1 MNAALQIL
9 LRIPGFVQRL
19 EIDPPSMNNS
29 SELIR
34 SCVLNIV
41 NIEKRW
47 MNIRRAM
54 SKSTTD
60 LTPLLL
66 KLETQVTEHLSLLRF
81 SGSRQQDSHEWIKNF
96 LEALPTRFCFH
107 TELVYTL
114 SCKCSRSP
122 CSTQNIDSNMNINTG
137 SSCKYSRD
145 RIEYFRDLSIEIPQT
160 FNYSSFSLRTAL
172 SQHFED
178 EKVELLCK
186 KCGGTHAVKSTRI
199 KKLPPI
205 LMIHLK
211 RFHFRNG
218 RIDKLNTL
226 IDAPESLDLNIFMDD
241 QSCAD
246 ASYTLQGI
254 LRHHGYT
261 AQGGHYTADTRLLKN
276 VDDDKKRWYSFDD
289 SRVREGKFG
298 DTERQR
304 HETGYVLVYVNK

>member
-1 MNAALQIL
+1 MRETIL
-9 LRIPGFVQRL
+9 SI
-19 EIDPPSMNNS
+19 
-29 SELIR
+29 
-34 SCVLNIV
+34 
-41 NIEKRW
+41 
-47 MNIRRAM
+47 
-54 SKSTTD
+54 T
-60 LTPLLL
+60 
-66 KLETQVTEHLSLLRF
+66 
-81 SGSRQQDSHEWIKNF
+81 
-96 LEALPTRFCFH
+96 
-107 TELVYTL
+107 
-114 SCKCSRSP
+114 
-122 CSTQNIDSNMNINTG
+122 MNINTG

-145 RIEYFRDLSIEIPQT
+145 KIECFRDLSIEMPQT
-160 FNYSSFSLRTAL
+160 SDSSFSLRTVL
-172 SQHFED
+172 SQHFEG
-178 EKVELLCK
+178 EKVELRCE
-186 KCGGTHAVKSTRI
+186 KCEGTHAVISPRI

-211 RFHFRNG
+211 RFHLDMRTG
-218 RIDKLNTL
+218 KIDKLNSL